1 MQPVSPHFAGKTP
14 PLPRP
19 VKLAGHIWNETYGGK
34 VLKII
39 WTGPASIKV
48 AINSDIQHAPPTL
61 FLTRSHIRY
70 RIQLPPF
77 QVSFQTLKEVPV
89 GLPESSLNKNNAV
102 EKGWFTVTVAHKA
115 ILAYN
120 RG

>member
-1 MQPVSPHFAGKTP
+1 M
-14 PLPRP
+14 
-19 VKLAGHIWNETYGGK
+19 
-34 VLKII
+34 
-39 WTGPASIKV
+39 
-48 AINSDIQHAPPTL
+48 AINSDIQHAHPTL
-61 FLTRSHIRY
+61 FLTRGHMGY
-70 RIQLPPF
+70 RTELPPS

-102 EKGWFTVTVAHKA
+102 EKGWFAVTIANKA

>member
-1 MQPVSPHFAGKTP
+1 MYYAGSVSP

-19 VKLAGHIWNETYGGK
+19 VKLAGLIWNETYGGK
-34 VLKII
+34 VLKMI
-39 WTGPASIKV
+39 WTGPGSIKV
-48 AINSDIQHAPPTL
+48 AINSDIQHAHPTL
-61 FLTRSHIRY
+61 FLTHSHIRY
-70 RIQLPPF
+70 RIKLPPS

-89 GLPESSLNKNNAV
+89 GLPERSLNKNNAM
-102 EKGWFTVTVAHKA
+102 EKGWFAVTIANKA